1 LSQPQRGHPGA
12 VGGFGVETEEN
23 RAQNGVDLHGRVI
36 IDDCVIVCLAKP
48 LASRNLPD
56 REAF

>member
-1 LSQPQRGHPGA
+1 MGGSQGGHPGA

-48 LASRNLPD
+48 LASRNLP
-56 REAF
+56 A